1 MLNQI
6 SLLDLV
12 DSFNGRPIPP
22 YVLAATLAT
31 ELTSTKQTAKQLSL
45 CSKNAQA
52 ITARAD
58 EWGKGF
64 SGITDYINDTANIM
78 IELADKVGK
87 LAQGLTKASVKSV
100 FEQKMA
106 ANLEKL
112 SAQAFQAHPE
122 LHGLTQE
129 ILKSAD
135 SFNNKNVEA
144 VIELKKNLR
153 EIKDCNRTL
162 NSIVAICRIEA
173 SRAGPFQD
181 SLWAIADT
189 IEGAVLTLKDR
200 MLMGDRLMNLME
212 MQTC

>member
-1 MLNQI
+1 MLNQTT
-6 SLLDLV
+6 LQALV
-12 DSFNGRPIPP
+12 DSFEGRTIPP

-31 ELTSTKQTAKQLSL
+31 ELNSTKQTAKQLSL

-64 SGITDYINDTANIM
+64 SGITDYINVTANIM
-78 IELADKVGK
+78 ISLADSVGE

-106 ANLEKL
+106 ANLDRL
-112 SAQAFQAHPE
+112 SDKAFQNHPE
-122 LHGLTQE
+122 LHQLKE
-129 ILKSAD
+129 DILKSAD
-135 SFNNKNVEA
+135 QFTEKNLNA
-144 VIELKKNLR
+144 VVLLKKNLR

-189 IEGAVLTLKDR
+189 IEDAVLRLKDR
-200 MLMGDRLMNLME
+200 ILMGDRLMNLME
-212 MQTC
+212 